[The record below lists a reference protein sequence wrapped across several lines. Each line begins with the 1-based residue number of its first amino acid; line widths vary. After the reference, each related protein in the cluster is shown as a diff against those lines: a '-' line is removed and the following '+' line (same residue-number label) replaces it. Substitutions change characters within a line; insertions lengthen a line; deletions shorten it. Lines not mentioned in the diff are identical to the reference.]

1 MVNSVCCACN
11 GDSPS
16 FVDDSEEKME
26 ATKRIARLFN
36 EYIFCSLSPI
46 PFSVDVMLLIENAYG
61 LQMSILGSAFIGIAV
76 IVDVMKHRLTDDA
89 TAIPAMPKL
98 ANLALHLSYVLE
110 L

>member
-1 MVNSVCCACN
+1 MVFSRICVNN
-11 GDSPS
+11 N
-16 FVDDSEEKME
+16 DDSEEKME

-36 EYIFCSLSPI
+36 EYIFCSLSVGYM
-46 PFSVDVMLLIENAYG
+46 FSDDLACPSCYSQG
-61 LQMSILGSAFIGIAV
+61 LMSIFGSASIGIAV

-98 ANLALHLSYVLE
+98 GNFSLHLSYVLE